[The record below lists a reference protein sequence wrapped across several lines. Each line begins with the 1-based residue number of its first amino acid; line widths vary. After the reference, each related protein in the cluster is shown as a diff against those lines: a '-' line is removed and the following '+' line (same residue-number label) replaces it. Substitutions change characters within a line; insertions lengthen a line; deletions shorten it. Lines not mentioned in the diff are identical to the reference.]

1 MKVKLIILSVF
12 FFSGCAYLGYI
23 GDSFSDI
30 PNFYQVDD
38 LLFRGGQPNQIGIE
52 RLKSLGIK
60 TIISLRGEN
69 EELQLEKERVENLG
83 MNFHNLP
90 MSIYKRP
97 SDPQV
102 LKFLEIIL
110 NRDNQPVFVHCESGR
125 DRTGAMTALYRVVV
139 CGWSIKKAYK
149 EAKKF
154 GFWPYRGKIPELKN
168 FIHQLKD
175 KKIYFEKVKEIT
187 DEKSK

>member
-1 MKVKLIILSVF
+1 MNIKLIILLVSLI
-12 FFSGCAYLGYI
+12 SSCAYLGYI
-23 GDSFSDI
+23 GDRFSDI

-38 LLFRGGQPNQIGIE
+38 LLFRGGQPNQKGIE

-69 EELQLEKERVENLG
+69 EELQLEKEQVENLG
-83 MNFHNLP
+83 MNFYNLP

-102 LKFLEIIL
+102 LKFLEIVL

-125 DRTGAMTALYRVVV
+125 DRIGAMTALYRVVV
-139 CGWSIKKAYK
+139 CGWSIKEAYK
-149 EAKKF
+149 EAKRF

-175 KKIYFEKVKEIT
+175 KKIYFEKVKEVT
-187 DEKSK
+187 DEKTK